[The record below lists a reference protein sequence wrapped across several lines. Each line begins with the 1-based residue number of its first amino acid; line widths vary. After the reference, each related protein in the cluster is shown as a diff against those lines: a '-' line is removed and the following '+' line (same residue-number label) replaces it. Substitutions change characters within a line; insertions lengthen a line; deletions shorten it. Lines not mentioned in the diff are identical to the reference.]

1 MEEKHEAH
9 EVKLTERSRFWKWL
23 DNFWFHYKWQT
34 IGVLA
39 VVILLAVTLPQC
51 ARGDDAGITVTF
63 AGGYGMNNSEQ
74 AALKAAMAERAE
86 AVRLTLGQYSIYTE
100 DEITQRNTYPD
111 PVTGED
117 KLDVAGKNADRGVN
131 QDRIKTLQ
139 SYLMVGDCGI
149 WIVSPYVYES
159 FFEGRIQIT
168 ADCRLGDTALYS
180 ENAELHFLSAELRV
194 VLTRSVF
201 GETAKDSEYEQIRQA
216 YEALTAPASENG
228 AANGA
233 A

>member
-9 EVKLTERSRFWKWL
+9 EVKLTEQSRFWKWL

-51 ARGDDAGITVTF
+51 GRGDDDSITVTF
-63 AGGYGMNNSEQ
+63 AGGYGMSASEQ
-74 AALKAAMAERAE
+74 ATLKAAIAECADG
-86 AVRLTLGQYSIYTE
+86 VILTLGQYSIFTE
-100 DEITQRNTYPD
+100 DEITQRNTYSD

-117 KLDVAGKNADRGVN
+117 KLDLAGKNSDRGVN

-168 ADCRLGDTALYS
+168 ADCRLGDTAFYT
-180 ENAELHFLSAELRV
+180 ENAGVHFLSADLRV
-194 VLTRSVF
+194 ILTRSVL
-201 GETAKDSEYEQIRQA
+201 GETAKDAEYEQIRQF
-216 YEALTAPASENG
+216 YEALTAPAAEGG
-228 AANGA
+228 AA
-233 A
+233 